1 MSQPNLPFGAQV
13 LNKDGLMSQPWQ
25 GYFTA
30 RQERNIKPWVP
41 SFVNLTGGDVVV
53 SGYWTV
59 SERLLSFSVRVTPT
73 TNTSSVLGSTYFDLP
88 FSSLADGAALA
99 FNTSTKSLLGAAF
112 IEAGSS
118 RVYLPSWS
126 TITAPIGISGSV
138 QIKAQNG

>member
-1 MSQPNLPFGAQV
+1 MAQPNLPFGAKF
-13 LNKDGLMSQPWQ
+13 LNTDGLMSQTWQ

-30 RQERNIKPWVP
+30 RQARNTQPWTP
-41 SFVNLTGGDVVV
+41 SLVNLTGGDVVV

-59 SERLLSFSVRVTPT
+59 SERLLSFSVRITPSV
-73 TNTSSVLGSTYFDLP
+73 NTSSTLGSTYFDLP

-126 TITAPIGISGSV
+126 TITAPIGITGSV